1 MDTSMLK
8 NAPVLDNVHKIV
20 PELENLCNT
29 SLEKARELKPR
40 FEPLTVLSWDLG
52 EMTAL
57 VPFWGNPDGDPKTA
71 TPVIPILD
79 SSEEKKSHGK
89 IQEIL
94 SSPKSRSSLQES
106 IKELK
111 NATHA
116 VDQSFQKVT
125 QGLSEAQTIAQ
136 SADQISDLTRFSQLW
151 ALRHKVNLVRHVCH
165 LDLDH
170 CPQTYGA

>member
-1 MDTSMLK
+1 MYARSFQS
-8 NAPVLDNVHKIV
+8 
-20 PELENLCNT
+20 LCNT
-29 SLEKARELKPR
+29 SLEKAPRELQPR
-40 FEPLTVLSWDLG
+40 LERLTVLSSSCDLG

-71 TPVIPILD
+71 TPVNVIPILD

-151 ALRHKVNLVRHVCH
+151 ALRHKVNLVRHVRH
-165 LDLDH
+165 LDLNH